1 MCYILPICIMQVL
14 LINSVWTSG
23 FNLFLKCAIS
33 PELMREYTHIYD
45 QFIMFLYDRTW
56 CQLHLRDV
64 ACSANSYANCYFDI
78 YQDTYLR
85 HTVSIGNG
93 FSWLYI
99 NCFQFP
105 LIPVYI
111 IESGIFPWWV
121 SRYLYFPLVYMLQ
134 GLYIQIHWS
143 NQDLLTKLTFQS
155 HCHYLDFLTSFHISI
170 FKFCFHGIQH

>member
-1 MCYILPICIMQVL
+1 MVRVLLFPLNVGFSPCFHCTVLVSVYKAYTSCFHNTVFSSSYVLHTSYLHHAGL

-23 FNLFLKCAIS
+23 FNLFLKCAIT

-105 LIPVYI
+105 
-111 IESGIFPWWV
+111 W
-121 SRYLYFPLVYMLQ
+121 
-134 GLYIQIHWS
+134 
-143 NQDLLTKLTFQS
+143 FQ
-155 HCHYLDFLTSFHISI
+155 CTS
-170 FKFCFHGIQH
+170 